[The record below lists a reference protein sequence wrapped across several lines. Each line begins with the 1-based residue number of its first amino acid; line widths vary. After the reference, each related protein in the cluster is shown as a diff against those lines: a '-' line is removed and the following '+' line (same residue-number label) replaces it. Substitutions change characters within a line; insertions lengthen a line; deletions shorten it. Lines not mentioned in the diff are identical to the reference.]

1 LVWKQRP
8 SRDTPPP
15 HAAALLRKIS
25 VQFSVH
31 KFANPTQ
38 FMRVANAI
46 FPWMAGLTVIL
57 FLVGL
62 PIALVTSPADY
73 QQGETVR
80 IFYLHVPAAY
90 MGVMIYAIMAVN
102 SAAYLIW
109 RHPMANLIARASAPV
124 GAVFTALCL
133 ICGMLW
139 GQPMWGTF
147 WAWDARLTSTLIMF
161 FIYLGYIALGDAFE
175 DPERGDRAAAILA
188 LVGSVNLPII
198 KFSVEW
204 WNTLHQPSITSMKGF
219 SVDSS
224 MLTPLFLMMGAYTT
238 FYISILVLRLRSELL
253 AAKIRN
259 ARMSQVAISPAA
271 QLAE

>member
-1 LVWKQRP
+1 
-8 SRDTPPP
+8 
-15 HAAALLRKIS
+15 
-25 VQFSVH
+25 VH
-31 KFANPTQ
+31 RFANPTQ
-38 FMRVANAI
+38 FMRIANAI
-46 FPWMAGLTVIL
+46 FPWAAGLSVIL
-57 FLVGL
+57 FVVGL

-80 IFYLHVPAAY
+80 IFYLHVPAANMALMIY
-90 MGVMIYAIMAVN
+90 GVMAGG

-109 RHPMANLIARASAPV
+109 RHPMANLVAKASAPM
-124 GAVFTALCL
+124 GAIFTALCL

-147 WAWDARLTSTLIMF
+147 WVWDARLTSTLILF
-161 FIYLGYIALGDAFE
+161 FIYLGYLALADAFE

-204 WNTLHQPSITSMKGF
+204 WNTLHQPSILSKTGF
-219 SVDSS
+219 SVDKS
-224 MLTPLFLMMGAYTT
+224 MLLPLFLMMGAFLT
-238 FYISILVLRLRSELL
+238 FYIAVLVLRLRSELL

-259 ARMSQVAISPAA
+259 ARMSQVAVNQAVHPVDQPA
-271 QLAE
+271 E